1 MAICLENP
9 MNRDWFLADSY
20 EIVCPGLCDPAFA
33 LDNDG
38 HWRCGCGHWRPVKE
52 APRLLFPEL
61 AVYEGQR
68 LWGDIWSDEQE
79 AELAALDSQQRR
91 LRDLLD
97 GAKAREASA
106 AMARAA
112 AESEIAKAQSIVCD
126 RSGKLKKQVMRPCRD
141 AMSPAVIIGSDNRKY
156 AAVADLPHGISVHR
170 IWKAGCEMHA
180 KGCCEFL
187 HPDQPEWA
195 EFQAGSR
202 PSSASGTRDFSGL
215 RGKQQQRR

>member
-9 MNRDWFLADSY
+9 MNRNWFLADSY
-20 EIVCPGLCDPAFA
+20 EVVCPGLCDPAFA

-52 APRLLFPEL
+52 APRQLFPEL

-91 LRDLLD
+91 LRDLLE

-126 RSGKLKKQVMRPCRD
+126 RGGKLKKQVMRPCRD
-141 AMSPAVIIGSDNRKY
+141 ALSP
-156 AAVADLPHGISVHR
+156 SVHR
-170 IWKAGCEMHA
+170 SWKGGCEMHA